1 MRKFLLLP
9 ALGWSSAVFAQS
21 ADCSA
26 IKAENVVLKD
36 KIVAYEA
43 RLGIGVGGVAVE
55 DGDPAIKV
63 KFLSCKASKA
73 THRAVLNF
81 LVVNSGE
88 PLVLEIESLTASNRP
103 SQVVDE
109 QGRAFTATS
118 AYYPMVGGRQ
128 LKAALPRTVP
138 LTCTITCEEVPLAT
152 TRLNAAVVSFQRL
165 KADMTGGGREQDYFK
180 TTLKN
185 IPVTWGP

>member
-1 MRKFLLLP
+1 MRKLLLLP
-9 ALGWSSAVFAQS
+9 ALGWPSVVFAQS

-26 IKAENVVLKD
+26 IKAENGVLKD
-36 KIVAYEA
+36 
-43 RLGIGVGGVAVE
+43 
-55 DGDPAIKV
+55 
-63 KFLSCKASKA
+63 KA
-73 THRAVLNF
+73 THRAVLSF
-81 LVVNSGE
+81 MVINSGE
-88 PLVLEIESLTASNRP
+88 PLVLEVESLAASNRP

-118 AYYPMVGGRQ
+118 SYYPMVGGRQ
-128 LKAALPRTVP
+128 LKAALPPTVP
-138 LTCTITCEEVPLAT
+138 LTCTITCEDVPPAT

-165 KADMTGGGREQDYFK
+165 KADMTGGGLKEDYFK